1 MKYFAH
7 NFQIL
12 RTNQEFDS
20 FIRVLTVFSSV
31 LTPPAQL
38 YWPRSRRIRLG
49 QPSNVSQQGTF
60 QPGSEGSIS
69 PLKVIKHQN
78 SDALPPGEAEKSPSL
93 GIFQLQAATA
103 LSKATKPQSWARLN
117 DLQRSLPFIQCFY
130 STSQF
135 HGKVRGGVGGNSFL
149 SKYSAALRQCDS
161 KGQVI
166 SWGKERNVTAYF
178 RYRPLQLHSWLI
190 FTKTRS

>member
-1 MKYFAH
+1 MFCLQFSNNY
-7 NFQIL
+7 IL

-20 FIRVLTVFSSV
+20 FIRVLTVFSSF

-117 DLQRSLPFIQCFY
+117 DFHRSLPFIRCFY

-135 HGKVRGGVGGNSFL
+135 HGKVRGGVGGGTVSSQN
-149 SKYSAALRQCDS
+149 
-161 KGQVI
+161 
-166 SWGKERNVTAYF
+166 T
-178 RYRPLQLHSWLI
+178 LQL
-190 FTKTRS
+190 